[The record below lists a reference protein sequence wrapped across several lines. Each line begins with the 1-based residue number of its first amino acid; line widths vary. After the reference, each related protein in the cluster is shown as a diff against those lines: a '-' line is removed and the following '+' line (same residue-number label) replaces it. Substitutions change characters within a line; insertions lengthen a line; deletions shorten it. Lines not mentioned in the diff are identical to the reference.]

1 MRRALL
7 IIPVALAGLISACG
21 ESTATSGGA
30 TTTPTSQPAA
40 SQEVNPGGDI
50 PDTQTYVS
58 YAFPTGAFTV
68 KVPEGWAR
76 SVAGSTVSFTSHFDT
91 ISLSTTPLS
100 SQPTPASVSATEVPA
115 IQQQPN
121 HTSMGQ
127 VFALTRPGGQAILI
141 TYKADS
147 PPDPVTGNI
156 TRVAVERYDFW
167 HAGVE
172 AIVTLAAP
180 VGADNVDPWRVVTE
194 SFLWH

>member
-1 MRRALL
+1 MRRASL
-7 IIPVALAGLISACG
+7 IIPAALAGLISACG
-21 ESTATSGGA
+21 ESAATSGGA
-30 TTTPTSQPAA
+30 TTTPTPQPTA

-58 YAFPTGAFTV
+58 FAFPTGAFTI
-68 KVPEGWAR
+68 KVPEGWAQ

-91 ISLSTTPLS
+91 ISMSTTPLS
-100 SQPTPASVSATEVPA
+100 SQPTPASVSATEVPV
-115 IQQQPN
+115 IQHLPN
-121 HTSMGQ
+121 NPSMGQ
-127 VFALTRPGGQAILI
+127 VSALTRPGGQAILI

-167 HAGVE
+167 HAGIE
-172 AIVTLAAP
+172 AIITLAAP
-180 VGADNVDPWRVVTE
+180 VAADNVDPWRVVTE